1 MRIHGNIIGICLSL
15 VLFACNST
23 ADRQERSSKNSNL
36 SDSVTLTSIQQTENE
51 KEMTFECVRGQ
62 AEPIIKKTVFPNTKF
77 LLQADS
83 LTAIETVSFD
93 NGDKLTIRNWGCEY
107 YVLTFRFETSR
118 FKADTTSMKYW
129 YLTTYKI
136 LKELKQGIDAPVNIE
151 KGLQAL
157 NSHISKNGFDLKL
170 QTEIDYAGEEIREF
184 ITLEQIEKLT
194 DNEFA
199 ITFSFTIG
207 PL

>member
-1 MRIHGNIIGICLSL
+1 M
-15 VLFACNST
+15 
-23 ADRQERSSKNSNL
+23 
-36 SDSVTLTSIQQTENE
+36 
-51 KEMTFECVRGQ
+51 
-62 AEPIIKKTVFPNTKF
+62 
-77 LLQADS
+77 
-83 LTAIETVSFD
+83 
-93 NGDKLTIRNWGCEY
+93 
-107 YVLTFRFETSR
+107 
-118 FKADTTSMKYW
+118 
-129 YLTTYKI
+129 
-136 LKELKQGIDAPVNIE
+136 KELKQGIDAPVNIE